1 MCYLY
6 GRATRAVSYC
16 PAAFYADRACER
28 ARRYLGGHFDAVVDE
43 GSMMGGVGRPDAVD
57 AVDADVAVHERLRG
71 TMFYI

>member
-1 MCYLY
+1 M
-6 GRATRAVSYC
+6 
-16 PAAFYADRACER
+16 
-28 ARRYLGGHFDAVVDE
+28 VDE